1 MQNYGSEYTD
11 VLRIVQKIEFVKKRR
26 KVKSSTKALLQER
39 NILKFSTSF
48 THHLGQCKK
57 QEIYVTDF
65 KMSICPAPKT
75 TGPDNRN
82 SGFFVP

>member
-1 MQNYGSEYTD
+1 LQNYGSEYTD

-39 NILKFSTSF
+39 NILKFPTSF
-48 THHLGQCKK
+48 IYHLGQCKK

-65 KMSICPAPKT
+65 KMSIRLAPKT

-82 SGFFVP
+82 SGILVP